1 MCGASVAVSCR
12 GMKSELG
19 VQEGRTFLGS
29 VKGNVGHLN
38 TAAGVER
45 LMSFC
50 LLNQMC
56 CLELVPRA

>member
-1 MCGASVAVSCR
+1 
-12 GMKSELG
+12 MKSELG